1 MIESTLSLTEL
12 AGEIG
17 AAVAAPV
24 ADEVDRD
31 ARFPHEA
38 VTAYRER
45 GLLSALIPRALGGG
59 GATLSELA
67 DAVRAVA
74 PHCASSALV
83 LAMHSMEIANLV
95 RHGTTEPL
103 RELQREVV
111 ADQLL
116 FANANSEVGIGG
128 DVGRSRCALEVVDGR
143 PTLVKDA
150 LAISYGEY
158 ADVILATARRSPDS
172 EETDQV
178 QAICRGAQLEALS
191 EWDATGLCGTC
202 SRSFRL
208 RAEIDPEFVYPVPF
222 AVIASTG
229 GLHASQLLLSA
240 VWVGLAEASAAKA
253 HAFVRAAARREI
265 GTTPKS
271 ALRLAELS
279 ATLDLA
285 RAMLDATARRLD
297 DALGTEEVDNPGLL
311 AALRNLKVSSSRSG
325 VDVARQALE
334 ICGIVGYKRDTPFS
348 LDRQLRDSY
357 GGLVMI
363 SNDRYL
369 YANAQMLVARKRM

>member
-1 MIESTLSLTEL
+1 M

-24 ADEVDRD
+24 ADAVDRD

-38 VTAYRER
+38 VDAYRER
-45 GLLSALIPRALGGG
+45 GLLSALIPRELGGG
-59 GATLSELA
+59 GAALSEVS

-74 PHCASSALV
+74 AHCASSALV
-83 LAMHSMEIANLV
+83 LAMHSIEIGNLV

-103 RELQREVV
+103 RELQREIVSE
-111 ADQLL
+111 QLL

-128 DVGRSRCALEVVDGR
+128 DVGRSRCAVEIVDGR

-158 ADVILATARRSPDS
+158 ADIVVATARRTADS

-178 QAICRGAQLEALS
+178 QAICRRPQLEALS
-191 EWDATGLCGTC
+191 EWDATGLRGTC
-202 SRSFRL
+202 SRGFRL
-208 RAEIDPEFVYPVPF
+208 RAEIDSELVYPVGF
-222 AVIASTG
+222 AVIGSTG
-229 GLHASQLLLSA
+229 GLHASQLLLSS

-271 ALRLAELS
+271 ALRLAELG
-279 ATLDLA
+279 ATLDMA
-285 RAMLDATARRLD
+285 RGMLESIARRLD
-297 DALGTEEVDNPGLL
+297 GALGTDDVDNPQLL
-311 AALRNLKVSSSRSG
+311 AALRNLKVATSQAG
-325 VDVARQALE
+325 VDVARMALE

-369 YANAQMLVARKRM
+369 HANAQMLVARKRM

>member
-1 MIESTLSLTEL
+1 
-12 AGEIG
+12 
-17 AAVAAPV
+17 VAA
-24 ADEVDRD
+24 
-31 ARFPHEA
+31 
-38 VTAYRER
+38 
-45 GLLSALIPRALGGG
+45 
-59 GATLSELA
+59 
-67 DAVRAVA
+67 
-74 PHCASSALV
+74 HCASSALV
-83 LAMHSMEIANLV
+83 LAMHSIEIGNLV

-103 RELQREVV
+103 RELQREIVSE
-111 ADQLL
+111 QLL

-128 DVGRSRCALEVVDGR
+128 DVGRSRCAVEIVDGR

-158 ADVILATARRSPDS
+158 ADIVVATARRTADS

-178 QAICRGAQLEALS
+178 QVICRRPQLEALS
-191 EWDATGLCGTC
+191 EWDATGLRGTC
-202 SRSFRL
+202 SRGFRL
-208 RAEIDPEFVYPVPF
+208 RAEIDSELVYPVGF
-222 AVIASTG
+222 AVIGSTG
-229 GLHASQLLLSA
+229 GLHASQLLLSS

-271 ALRLAELS
+271 ALRLAELG
-279 ATLDLA
+279 ATLDMA
-285 RAMLDATARRLD
+285 RGMLESIARRLD
-297 DALGTEEVDNPGLL
+297 GALGTDDVDNPQLL
-311 AALRNLKVSSSRSG
+311 AALRNLKVATSQAG
-325 VDVARQALE
+325 VDVARMALE

-369 YANAQMLVARKRM
+369 HANAQMLVARKRM

>member
-1 MIESTLSLTEL
+1 MIESSLSLTEM

-24 ADEVDRD
+24 ADAVDRD

-38 VTAYRER
+38 VDAYRER
-45 GLLSALIPRALGGG
+45 GLLSALIPRELGGG
-59 GATLSELA
+59 GAALSEVS

-74 PHCASSALV
+74 AHCASSALV
-83 LAMHSMEIANLV
+83 LAMHSIEIGNLV

-103 RELQREVV
+103 RELQREIVSE
-111 ADQLL
+111 QLL

-128 DVGRSRCALEVVDGR
+128 DVGRSRCAVEIVDGR

-150 LAISYGEY
+150 LAISYGES
-158 ADVILATARRSPDS
+158 ADIVVATARRTADS

-178 QAICRGAQLEALS
+178 QAICRRPQLEALS
-191 EWDATGLCGTC
+191 EWDATGLRGTC
-202 SRSFRL
+202 SRGFRL
-208 RAEIDPEFVYPVPF
+208 RAEIDSELVYPVGF
-222 AVIASTG
+222 AVIGSTG
-229 GLHASQLLLSA
+229 GLHASQLLLSS

-271 ALRLAELS
+271 ALRLAELG
-279 ATLDLA
+279 ATLDMA
-285 RAMLDATARRLD
+285 RGMLESIARRLD
-297 DALGTEEVDNPGLL
+297 GALGTDDVDNPQLL
-311 AALRNLKVSSSRSG
+311 AALRNLKVATSQAG
-325 VDVARQALE
+325 VDVARMALE

-369 YANAQMLVARKRM
+369 HANAQMLVARKRM

>member
-1 MIESTLSLTEL
+1 MIQSTLSVTEL
-12 AGEIG
+12 AGEVG
-17 AAVAAPV
+17 AAVAAPA
-24 ADEVDRD
+24 ADAVDRD

-38 VTAYRER
+38 VAAFRER
-45 GLLSALIPRALGGG
+45 GLLSALIPRELGGG
-59 GATLSELA
+59 GAALSEISE
-67 DAVRAVA
+67 AVRAVA
-74 PHCASSALV
+74 AHCASSALV
-83 LAMHSMEIANLV
+83 LAMHNIEVGNLV

-103 RELQREVV
+103 RELQREIV

-128 DVGRSRCALEVVDGR
+128 DVSRSRCAVEVVDGR
-143 PTLVKDA
+143 ATLVKDA
-150 LAISYGEY
+150 LAISYGEF
-158 ADVILATARRSPDS
+158 ADIVVATGRRTPDS

-178 QAICRGAQLEALS
+178 QAIFRRPQLEALS
-191 EWDATGLCGTC
+191 EWDATGLRGTC

-208 RAEIDPEFVYPVPF
+208 RAEVDPALVYPVPF
-222 AVIASTG
+222 AVIAATG
-229 GLHASQLLLSA
+229 GLHTSQLLLSS

-271 ALRLAELS
+271 ALRLAELG
-279 ATLDLA
+279 ATLDMA
-285 RAMLDATARRLD
+285 RGVLHATAHRLD
-297 DALGTEEVDNPGLL
+297 EAIGTDEVDNPGLL
-311 AALRNLKVSSSRSG
+311 AALRNLKVSTSQAG
-325 VDVARQALE
+325 VDVARAALE

-348 LDRQLRDSY
+348 LDRQLRDSF

-369 YANAQMLVARKRM
+369 HSNAQMLVARKRM